1 MADPACSLVS
11 WHWEFWSTLH
21 VNRLTNY
28 SRRGKISCVAKS
40 EDLRQSEAQMVSEA
54 SKTPTQGSIS
64 NDDLLRW
71 VQRERLA
78 TRDELARCEAS
89 WKTQSEAPNA
99 RSLLQILLAEQAI
112 TPNQARRVL
121 QAAAA
126 PHNQIPG
133 YQLLERIGH
142 GSMGVVYKARQLS
155 MNRLVAIKVLA
166 PRFAQNREFIDRFQ
180 REALLAAQLS
190 NGNIVQAI
198 DVGETNG
205 IHYFIMEYVEGVTV
219 QHELEQARRFD
230 EAEALTIGM
239 QVAQALEHA
248 AKRGLVHRDI
258 KPANILLGKD
268 GVAKLADLG
277 LARMTSDLQ
286 TIRNEAGRSVGTAY
300 YISPEQIRGLE
311 DVDVRSDIYSL
322 GATLYHMT
330 ASRPPFPGPTIAE
343 QLQSHLND
351 PLVEPH
357 YVNQNLTKGFGE
369 LISYMMA
376 KDRNLRYRWPADLVA
391 DMKSVMRRGGPFV
404 ARETIPRPI
413 KG

>member
-1 MADPACSLVS
+1 MIVS
-11 WHWEFWSTLH
+11 D
-21 VNRLTNY
+21 
-28 SRRGKISCVAKS
+28 AP
-40 EDLRQSEAQMVSEA
+40 
-54 SKTPTQGSIS
+54 KTPDQGTIS

-71 VQRERLA
+71 VQRERFA
-78 TRDELARCEAS
+78 TREELARCEAA
-89 WKTQSEAPNA
+89 WRTQADAGNA
-99 RSLLQILLAEQAI
+99 RSLLDILIAEQAI

-121 QAAAA
+121 HAAAT

-133 YQLLERIGH
+133 YQLLDRIGQ

-205 IHYFIMEYVEGVTV
+205 IHYFVMEYVEGVTV
-219 QHELEQARRFD
+219 QQELERARRFD
-230 EAEALTIGM
+230 EKEALTIGM
-239 QVAQALEHA
+239 QIGHALEHA

-277 LARMTSDLQ
+277 LARMTSDIQ

-311 DVDVRSDIYSL
+311 DVDVRSDVYSL

-343 QLQSHLND
+343 QLHSHLND
-351 PLVEPH
+351 PLVEPQ
-357 YVNQNLTKGFGE
+357 YVNQNLSKGFGE
-369 LISYMMA
+369 LIQYMMA
-376 KDRNLRYRWPADLVA
+376 KDRNLRYRKPADLVA
-391 DMKSVMRRGGPFV
+391 DMKSVMQRGAPFI
-404 ARETIPRPI
+404 ARETIPKRM
-413 KG
+413 K